1 MIKPDGSRE
10 IIRECKR
17 QSEASGTPF
26 PEEKAI
32 CATSYDVGYIM
43 QCMDK
48 TAKVIHRGKKQSTL
62 TERHLDV
69 VLFGDILDPLQPW
82 VYREISSRVSKK
94 MRKDT
99 PGKAGYLIDYLRTVC
114 FPSELPLIV

>member
-17 QSEASGTPF
+17 QLEASGTPF

-82 VYREISSRVSKK
+82 VSREISSRVSKK
-94 MRKDT
+94 TIRRAAPK
-99 PGKAGYLIDYLRTVC
+99 PVKYA
-114 FPSELPLIV
+114 LP